1 MYIFQ
6 KEVIILRALE
16 HFLRMALTEDEFYQV
31 AKPEY
36 HDELKSM
43 YPDEFI
49 SKVFIVAIKNK
60 RFVFMK
66 EDINKLTD
74 TMKDTLV
81 ELAEDK
87 ELMNPV
93 LVEIENGVLVVE

>member
-1 MYIFQ
+1 M
-6 KEVIILRALE
+6 KALE

-31 AKPEY
+31 AKPEN

-49 SKVFIVAIKNK
+49 SKVFIIAIKNK
-60 RFVFMK
+60 RFVLMK
-66 EDINKLTD
+66 EDVNKLTD

-81 ELAEDK
+81 LLAED
-87 ELMNPV
+87 EDLLNPV
-93 LVEIENGVLVVE
+93 QVEIENGVLVVE